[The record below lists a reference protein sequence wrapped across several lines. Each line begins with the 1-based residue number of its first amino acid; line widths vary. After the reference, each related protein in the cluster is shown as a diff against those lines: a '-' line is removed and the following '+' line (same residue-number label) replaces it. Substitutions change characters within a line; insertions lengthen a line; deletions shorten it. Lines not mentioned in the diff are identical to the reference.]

1 MRRVVAGPALVR
13 SWPSSRSPGIRG
25 GAGQAAEAAGAQP
38 VGLGA
43 GLDDVRV
50 EGDPVNDCGDRPGSP
65 NMLPHSSERKAGPDP
80 DRGAFVPPDDDLE
93 QQFGAARVDLH
104 VTGSCRAAAGYGRA
118 ARGGRRCRTS
128 SAGPVPR
135 TGRRSWCD
143 PRSLPPSRPGASRPS
158 RSTWLTRSRLSRTPG
173 WHDSA
178 PKSRSERFVPVWLIS
193 SGMKPAASRGGSP
206 RREGLGVLLTV
217 GSSRLRRRP
226 PGGRPRAGRQRR
238 HG

>member
-80 DRGAFVPPDDDLE
+80 DRGAFVPPGDDLE
-93 QQFGAARVDLH
+93 QELGAARVDLH
-104 VTGSCRAAAGYGRA
+104 VAGSCRAAAGYGRA

-135 TGRRSWCD
+135 TGRRSWCV
-143 PRSLPPSRPGASRPS
+143 PRRHPPSRPGASRPS
-158 RSTWLTRSRLSRTPG
+158 RSTWLTRSRLSRTRG
-173 WHDSA
+173 
-178 PKSRSERFVPVWLIS
+178 
-193 SGMKPAASRGGSP
+193 GTAAHPSRG
-206 RREGLGVLLTV
+206 
-217 GSSRLRRRP
+217 RRRSCRY
-226 PGGRPRAGRQRR
+226 G
-238 HG
+238 